1 MQSEHVIISNPQVEP
16 RGSRGSSGSNR
27 ELFEGE
33 GEAVEDGAT
42 EPHGHHR
49 QAQRVREEHQP
60 LAREQVGK
68 GSQKVSPV
76 FQHQEESPT
85 RAEGCQRSADLKS
98 EECARPRTGVSQ
110 SAKVGGKN
118 PPSGK
123 QDCATKV
130 STKPKFVGMS
140 SSRSPFQIYEG

>member
-1 MQSEHVIISNPQVEP
+1 M
-16 RGSRGSSGSNR
+16 
-27 ELFEGE
+27 
-33 GEAVEDGAT
+33 
-42 EPHGHHR
+42 
-49 QAQRVREEHQP
+49 
-60 LAREQVGK
+60 
-68 GSQKVSPV
+68 SPV

-98 EECARPRTGVSQ
+98 EKCARPRTGVSQ

-130 STKPKFVGMS
+130 STKPMLLAFLQADLLFRYMS
-140 SSRSPFQIYEG
+140 GDQDNLVLSDSEPEESKLVNQSIEGDIDLAS